1 MMDRNVPT
9 LPPDVF
15 ASVVTA
21 LADTLI
27 RDYREGWSRG
37 GPEPSTKPSP
47 STVAISP
54 TWLKIAEAAK
64 RAQCGE
70 ATIRREVRAGRLRA
84 VKVGGRRSLR
94 FRADWVDDWLQA
106 GSAPR

>member
-1 MMDRNVPT
+1 MFERTAPT

-15 ASVVTA
+15 ESVVNA

-27 RDYREGWSRG
+27 RDYRERWSCRG
-37 GPEPSTKPSP
+37 AESSMASP
-47 STVAISP
+47 PTVTVAP

-94 FRADWVDDWLQA
+94 FRADWVDEWLQGGA
-106 GSAPR
+106 RQK